1 MLVAVLGWSQLW
13 LLRGT
18 CSTWLLG
25 LRSDMLGAIEWHIQC
40 LVGFFLQVR
49 DFVHLQC
56 VLLKRQICGCF
67 LRSGYMKFH
76 KMDLSSAA
84 CFVLSLAWSA
94 PWHEILDES
103 NASVIACVQ
112 EVRIVTYSI
121 LASWLPG
128 FLASLLLCFLAS
140 LLLCFL
146 PSFLHSSIHSFI
158 HSFLHSF
165 VSSVLDSFIDSVIP

>member
-18 CSTWLLG
+18 CSTWSLLG
-25 LRSDMLGAIEWHIQC
+25 LRSDMLGAVEWHIQC

-56 VLLKRQICGCF
+56 VLLKRQICGSHDFF

-94 PWHEILDES
+94 PWHEIRGTKS
-103 NASVIACVQ
+103 WMCSGGSHCHVVHPCF
-112 EVRIVTYSI
+112 

-146 PSFLHSSIHSFI
+146 PSFIHPFIPSSIHSFI
-158 HSFLHSF
+158 PSFLRSLIL
-165 VSSVLDSFIDSVIP
+165 SLIP